1 MMPRSKVHP
10 FLVVLAFSSL
20 ATVTAHGWVQIN
32 LTSLFNADTVI
43 RYSGGNF
50 TTPSA
55 LWDVSGNWM
64 ITQSAA
70 NQLAI
75 QNSGTNP
82 IGVNDNG
89 FYPASGVRAFMT
101 CNCFHQRH
109 AQWRSGNI
117 ATTPGTFSF
126 NVPVANYSQFAIFGA
141 SGNGFP
147 PLVITLTYSTGVPTV
162 INGVTLPDWFNGNP
176 GNTAASPAGS
186 QFALTPAMSRSGS
199 FQAYQPPAN
208 GAYIYGINLAP
219 DVTRQLTN
227 VSVAY
232 TPRAV
237 LNLLAGR
244 RAPIPATPEVST
256 RSWLQAIG
264 SDSNRGAD
272 GATAGC
278 TDRPVR
284 HNPD

>member
-1 MMPRSKVHP
+1 MMLRSKVRP

-20 ATVTAHGWVQIN
+20 AVTAHGAGVQIN

-43 RYSGGNF
+43 RYNGGNF

-55 LWDVSGNWM
+55 LWDISGDWM

-82 IGVNDNG
+82 IRVNDNG
-89 FYPASGVRAFMT
+89 FYPASGARLYDVQLGFTNAT
-101 CNCFHQRH
+101 PSG
-109 AQWRSGNI
+109 AQVTFR

-141 SGNGFP
+141 SGNGFS
-147 PLVITLTYSTGVPTV
+147 PLVITLTYSTGAPTV

-237 LNLLAGR
+237 LNLLAAAG
-244 RAPIPATPEVST
+244 APIPATPEVST
-256 RSWLQAIG
+256 PLLWVLAIG
-264 SDSNRGAD
+264 LIAIAGLMARRQVA
-272 GATAGC
+272 ATG
-278 TDRPVR
+278 R
-284 HNPD
+284 